1 MTRVSTYIWLLV
13 LSTVIFSCKF
23 NRIRKSTDL
32 KEKYD
37 AAINYYEKKEY
48 YKAGLLFEEIIPLI
62 IGTKESERA
71 QFYYAYC
78 HYHQSQL
85 DLAAY
90 YFQKFYETFRNSK
103 YVEEA
108 RYMQVRSLY
117 DASPPY
123 NLDQTNTISAI
134 NTTQSFLNAFPN
146 SSYFEECGKI
156 LKELRRKLERKAF
169 ENAKLYYRINNNKA
183 AVTAFTNFQ
192 KGYPDSDYNEDAS
205 YYKIVAQYLYIQQSI
220 DAKKKE
226 RYNELISYYESFVD
240 TYPNSKYS
248 KNAKNLYE
256 KSVESIENIK
266 RQ

>member
-1 MTRVSTYIWLLV
+1 MARLTLYIWLLM
-13 LSTVIFSCKF
+13 LAATIYSCKF

-62 IGTKESERA
+62 TGTKESERA
-71 QFYYAYC
+71 QFYYGYC
-78 HYHQSQL
+78 HYHQRQL

-123 NLDQTNTISAI
+123 NLDQSNTISAI

-146 SSYFEECGKI
+146 SSYFEECGK
-156 LKELRRKLERKAF
+156 LMKELRRKLERKAF
-169 ENAKLYYRINNNKA
+169 ENAKLYYRIGSYKA
-183 AVTAFTNFQ
+183 AVMAFTNFQ
-192 KGYPDSDYNEDAS
+192 KTYPDSDFNEDVS
-205 YYKIVAQYLYIQQSI
+205 FYKIDAQYRYTQQSI
-220 DAKKKE
+220 ESKKQE
-226 RYNELISYYESFVD
+226 RYRELINYYEYFSESF
-240 TYPNSKYS
+240 PNSRYAR
-248 KNAKNLYE
+248 NAKSIYE
-256 KSVESIENIK
+256 KSAGNLNK
-266 RQ
+266 KN